1 MIIDSLLEFSSAQ
14 SVIGVAATAINS
26 TKAADIGSARDAGAG
41 SVPWL
46 VIRVRAAILA
56 AGGAANVTF
65 KLLEDSQADM
75 ASGSAKLLYSSEAIP
90 KADLVA
96 GYVVCCIQYP
106 RTTKRYQRVTITPD
120 TNDTTAGTV
129 DAFVTPNPDAW
140 QAFPTGSA
148 IL

>member
-1 MIIDSLLEFSSAQ
+1 MIIDSQLEFSSAQ
-14 SVIGVAATAINS
+14 SAIGTAATAINS
-26 TKAADIGSARDAGAG
+26 TKAVDIGSARDAGAG

-96 GYVVCCIQYP
+96 GYVVCCIRYP
-106 RTTKRYQRVTITPD
+106 RTTKRYQRVTI
-120 TNDTTAGTV
+120 
-129 DAFVTPNPDAW
+129 
-140 QAFPTGSA
+140 
-148 IL
+148 

>member
-1 MIIDSLLEFSSAQ
+1 MIIDSQLEFSHAQ
-14 SVIGVAATAINS
+14 SAIGAAAAAINS
-26 TKAADIGSARDAGAG
+26 TKAVDIGPVGNIGDGA
-41 SVPWL
+41 VPWL
-46 VIRVRAAILA
+46 VVRVRAQILA

-75 ASGSAKLLYSSEAIP
+75 ASGSAKTLWTSGAIP
-90 KADLVA
+90 KANLVD
-96 GYVVCCIQYP
+96 GYVVGCIQLP
-106 RTTKRYQRVTITPD
+106 RTTKQHLRVTITPD